1 MNDVPPSEDP
11 PDPIDDFYRRASS
24 LDTSR
29 PSEAVR
35 RAVLDH
41 AERLAAERL
50 AAERL
55 PDTGALEKPGVA
67 EFDVAR
73 ARRPHPGR
81 DLSASWRR
89 PAIVGGLAAAVLAGL
104 LITPHLLDS
113 GLPAPTVS
121 AVPEHD
127 LSAPTAG
134 AAAPAKHAL
143 APAPNA
149 PLAGLQALGHAE
161 QRSGTAKRSGTA
173 ERSSAADRSGAAA
186 PVPLRALNAA
196 SRRDPRL
203 LRQAA
208 AAGDV
213 TRVRELLALPVDIEA
228 RDAQGRTALFLAA
241 QQGRTDMV
249 QLLLAHGADAN
260 AADAAGLTPLGAA
273 LAGGYAEVASALRR
287 AAAQR

>member
-11 PDPIDDFYRRASS
+11 PDHIDDLYRRAGS

-50 AAERL
+50 PEAGAAE
-55 PDTGALEKPGVA
+55 KPAVA
-67 EFDVAR
+67 DFDV

-81 DLSASWRR
+81 DRSASWRR
-89 PAIVGGLAAAVLAGL
+89 PAIVGGLAAAALAGL

-121 AVPEHD
+121 AVPE
-127 LSAPTAG
+127 LELRAPSAG
-134 AAAPAKHAL
+134 AAAPAIHAL
-143 APAPNA
+143 APAPEA
-149 PLAGLQALGHAE
+149 PMAGLQAFGHAE
-161 QRSGTAKRSGTA
+161 ERSGTA
-173 ERSSAADRSGAAA
+173 ERSSTAERSGAAA

-260 AADAAGLTPLGAA
+260 AADAGGITPLGAA
-273 LAGGYAEVASALRR
+273 LAGGYAEVASALRQ